1 MKSSKV
7 TKLIPRKV
15 LFDNPDKTAPRLNPK
30 GDKIGFLAPINGV
43 LNVWV
48 GPADNP
54 KAAKPVTHDTDR
66 GIRSYTWAY
75 TNQHILYIQ
84 DKGGDENWRVY
95 CVDLKTKKTRDLTP
109 VEGVQAR
116 IQEVSYKNPSEII
129 IGLNDRNAQLHD
141 LYQINIE
148 TGEKILL
155 QENPGF
161 MGFVTDDEY
170 QVRFGMRMTTD
181 GGVEMLKKTDT
192 GEWETFM
199 NVPMED
205 TITTSP
211 VGFDKSNRILYLT
224 DSRQRDTSALVA
236 LDTRNNRLKILAEDP
251 RADVHDFIIHPTN
264 KNIQTVAFNY
274 DRIYWKVLDPDI
286 EKDFHYLSTVTDGD
300 FQIASRTMDD
310 LYWIVVYVIDD
321 GAFKYYHY
329 DRKARQANFLFTNRR
344 NLAGYPLVKMQPV
357 VIPSRDSLKLVSYY
371 SLPWGCDRARPGYPD
386 KPLPM
391 ILFVHGG
398 PWGRDEWGF
407 NPFHQLLANRGYAV
421 LSVNFRGSTGLGKA
435 FINAGNK
442 EWGRKMHN
450 DLLDAV
456 AWAVKVG
463 IADPDRVAI
472 IGGSYGGY
480 ATLVGLT
487 FTPTVFACGVDIV
500 GPSNLVTL
508 LESIP
513 PYWKPELELFA
524 SRVGDPR
531 TKKGKKLLQER
542 SPLNYVDRIQ
552 KPLLIGQGAN
562 DPRVK
567 KSESDQIVQAMQ
579 AKNIPVTYLLYP
591 DEGHGFARPEN
602 WLSFNAVTEVFLA
615 RHLGGRYELIGNSF
629 EGSSIQVVLGKED
642 VPGVSEILADKSI

>member
-1 MKSSKV
+1 
-7 TKLIPRKV
+7 
-15 LFDNPDKTAPRLNPK
+15 
-30 GDKIGFLAPINGV
+30 
-43 LNVWV
+43 
-48 GPADNP
+48 
-54 KAAKPVTHDTDR
+54 
-66 GIRSYTWAY
+66 
-75 TNQHILYIQ
+75 
-84 DKGGDENWRVY
+84 
-95 CVDLKTKKTRDLTP
+95 
-109 VEGVQAR
+109 
-116 IQEVSYKNPSEII
+116 
-129 IGLNDRNAQLHD
+129 
-141 LYQINIE
+141 
-148 TGEKILL
+148 
-155 QENPGF
+155 
-161 MGFVTDDEY
+161 
-170 QVRFGMRMTTD
+170 
-181 GGVEMLKKTDT
+181 
-192 GEWETFM
+192 
-199 NVPMED
+199 
-205 TITTSP
+205 
-211 VGFDKSNRILYLT
+211 
-224 DSRQRDTSALVA
+224 
-236 LDTRNNRLKILAEDP
+236 
-251 RADVHDFIIHPTN
+251 
-264 KNIQTVAFNY
+264 
-274 DRIYWKVLDPDI
+274 
-286 EKDFHYLSTVTDGD
+286 
-300 FQIASRTMDD
+300 
-310 LYWIVVYVIDD
+310 
-321 GAFKYYHY
+321 
-329 DRKARQANFLFTNRR
+329 
-344 NLAGYPLVKMQPV
+344 
-357 VIPSRDSLKLVSYY
+357 
-371 SLPWGCDRARPGYPD
+371 
-386 KPLPM
+386 
-391 ILFVHGG
+391 
-398 PWGRDEWGF
+398 
-407 NPFHQLLANRGYAV
+407 
-421 LSVNFRGSTGLGKA
+421 
-435 FINAGNK
+435 
-442 EWGRKMHN
+442 MHN